1 MAAAQRSHDKSA
13 RLFKVGDVKEGLRT
27 LSGGGKGES
36 KGGEVGKHGEYGFG
50 RCGILYDTI

>member
-1 MAAAQRSHDKSA
+1 MIAAAQGSHDKSA

-36 KGGEVGKHGEYGFG
+36 EGGEVGKHGEYGSG
-50 RCGILYDTI
+50 RCGIL